1 MTSSSSFWG
10 RTWPG
15 AAFLLALLV
24 LWELSARAV
33 GSPNFPGV
41 LAVLAALRDSWP
53 SLCEEMGVTLARA
66 AAGLLLALVTMLPLG
81 IFIGRVRAVGDF
93 IEPVFD
99 LLRPL
104 PPLAIVPV
112 AMLFAGVG
120 SAAKVM
126 VVFYSVSFPILLSA
140 VDAVRS
146 AHPMLGNVARS
157 LRMSRR
163 EIMFEVDLPAALPQ
177 IAVGI
182 RIAVALALLV
192 SVSAE
197 MLLSTNG
204 IGTIIVRSQEQFRIA
219 QGLAALVVI
228 AVTALAINGVVA
240 RVERRL
246 LGWHLGRQAAVSSA
260 A

>member
-1 MTSSSSFWG
+1 MTAPRKLWP
-10 RTWPG
+10 RIWPG

-24 LWELSARAV
+24 LWEVSARMVA
-33 GSPNFPGV
+33 SPNYPGV
-41 LAVLAALRDSWP
+41 LAVLAALRGSWTTVWR
-53 SLCEEMGVTLARA
+53 EMGVTLLRA
-66 AAGLLLALVTMLPLG
+66 AGGLLLALATMLPLG

-93 IEPVFD
+93 VEPVFD

-140 VDAVRS
+140 VDAVRC
-146 AHPMLGNVARS
+146 AHPMLANVARS

-163 EIMFEVDLPAALPQ
+163 ETMFEIDLPAALPQ

-204 IGTIIVRSQEQFRIA
+204 IGMIVMRAQEQFRIA
-219 QGLAALVVI
+219 EGLAALVVI
-228 AVTALAINGVVA
+228 AVTALVINGIVA
-240 RVERRL
+240 RIERNV
-246 LGWHLGRQAAVSSA
+246 LGWHLGRQAAVA
-260 A
+260 AV